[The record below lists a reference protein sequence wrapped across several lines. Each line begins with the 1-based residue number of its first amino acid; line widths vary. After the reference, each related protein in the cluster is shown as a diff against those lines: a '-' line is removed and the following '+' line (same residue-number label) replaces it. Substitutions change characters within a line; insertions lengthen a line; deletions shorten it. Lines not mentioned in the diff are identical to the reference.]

1 MSFLAG
7 HRLLLLLAVAG
18 LAGVYVALQFRRRQY
33 AVRFT
38 NLALLESVAPRRP
51 GWRRHLPAAAFLL
64 MLASLVTA
72 FARPTGVVKVPKERA
87 TVVVAI
93 DTSIS
98 MTATDVEPTRYSAAK
113 QAADRFVDRLPD
125 RFNVGLVSFSGTAQV
140 LVAPTTAHA
149 DVRQAIDRLSL
160 GPRTAIGEAIIASLD
175 SLAALPDSPGEDRPP
190 ARIVLLSDGETTTG
204 RSNAEASEAARDAGV
219 PVSTIAFG
227 TDSGTVTVGDRLVR
241 VPANRPALRE
251 IAEQTGGS
259 FFEATSGE
267 ELRKVYEDIG
277 SSVGFT
283 EERREVASWFVGL
296 GLVLAALAAAG
307 SLLWSSRLP

>member
-7 HRLLLLLAVAG
+7 QRLWLLLAVAG
-18 LAGVYVALQFRRRQY
+18 LAACYVFLQFRRRAY

-72 FARPTGVVKVPKERA
+72 FARPTGVVKVPRERA

-98 MTATDVEPTRYSAAK
+98 MMATDVEPTRHAAAK
-113 QAADRFVDRLPD
+113 DAADRFVDRLPD
-125 RFNVGLVSFSGTAQV
+125 RFNVGLVSFSGVAQV
-140 LVAPTTAHA
+140 LVPPTREHS
-149 DVRQAIDRLSL
+149 DVRRAIGGLTL
-160 GPRTAIGEAIIASLD
+160 GPRTAIGEGIFASLD
-175 SLAALPDSPGEDRPP
+175 SLAAAPEGGGGEPPP

-204 RSNAEASEAARDAGV
+204 RTNAEASEAARAAGV

-227 TDSGTVTVGDRLVR
+227 TDSGAVNVGERLIR

-251 IAEQTGGS
+251 IADHTGGS
-259 FFEATSGE
+259 FFEAASGE
-267 ELRKVYEDIG
+267 ELGEVYEDIR
-277 SSVGFT
+277 SSVGFA
-283 EERREVASWFVGL
+283 EERREVGSWFVGL
-296 GLVLAALAAAG
+296 GLVLAAAAAAG